1 MEARHGQGLNL
12 EAVADG
18 GRRHFPQPSVR
29 VVAGVVYRLAAHSL
43 GVVAAGVGPGPDRRT
58 GAGPRG

>member
-1 MEARHGQGLNL
+1 MGKVSISKQWLM
-12 EAVADG
+12 VAAG
-18 GRRHFPQPSVR
+18 IFAQPSVR